1 MASHTSTTN
10 NVQTSFLIISDTHN
24 FEAATAEEG
33 CPLAQKMPRV
43 DVLLHCGD
51 LTQVGGLSAYKK
63 ALKLLAS
70 IDAELKLVI
79 AGNHDLSL
87 DGEYWA
93 THLDED
99 DDPNEHDEAI
109 EIMTGK
115 LAKEAGVTY
124 LMEGTHH
131 FTLSNG
137 AAFSLFASPL
147 QPECGEW
154 AFGYPRSVDHF
165 GSKVPENVD
174 IMMTHGPPAGILDL
188 IPNKD
193 EHVGCHSL
201 LRAVERARPKMHCFG
216 HMHEGYGHEV
226 KAWAGKSESVA
237 VGEVAISIRKAGV
250 EHAAEE
256 TGVLEV
262 GRETL
267 MVNAAIMDNSNRA
280 VNAPWVVELEL
291 SRKA

>member
-10 NVQTSFLIISDTHN
+10 NVHTSFLIISDTHN

-137 AAFSLFASPL
+137 AAFSLFASPF

-154 AFGYPRSVDHF
+154 AFGYPRNVDHF
-165 GSKVPENVD
+165 VSKAPGNVD

-188 IPNKD
+188 VPGKNERI
-193 EHVGCHSL
+193 GCNSL
-201 LRAVERARPKMHCFG
+201 LKAVEKARPKLHCFG
-216 HMHEGYGHEV
+216 HIHEGYGYEV
-226 KAWAGKSESVA
+226 KTWSEQGRNEVEEIETSV
-237 VGEVAISIRKAGV
+237 RKAGV
-250 EHAAEE
+250 EDAGEE
-256 TGVLEV
+256 RRLLRV

-267 MVNAAIMDNSNRA
+267 MVNAAIMDDSNQA
-280 VNAPWVVELEL
+280 VNAPWVVEMEL
-291 SRKA
+291 PRKA